1 MFRPK
6 IPGRDPDPVTWY
18 GAEGYKMKKPNL
30 GGITKAL
37 GSVTKLASGVV
48 SQGMSMMGG
57 GAPGGGDA
65 GGGAGAGGPGGGG
78 GPGGAGGPGTG
89 GSMYT
94 PIGVYPLAQTAPIS
108 INIQVS
114 GKDMAASAGSGKD
127 EEIGQPPSM
136 TDNTVDAEEQGLLG
150 GLTGRGR
157 SSQRGAGKGAGRGA
171 GKGAG
176 RGAAGKQPPARAGR
190 GGKRQKYIESTSIEE
205 EDSVYYFDEASIP
218 SLAFVLVAFSILL
231 L

>member
-6 IPGRDPDPVTWY
+6 IPGRDPDPITWY
-18 GAEGYKMKKPNL
+18 GAEGYKPKKPNL
-30 GGITKAL
+30 GGLTKAL

-57 GAPGGGDA
+57 GAPGGGGDA
-65 GGGAGAGGPGGGG
+65 GGGAAGGPGGGG

-94 PIGVYPLAQTAPIS
+94 PIGVYPLAQTSPIS

-114 GKDMAASAGSGKD
+114 GQDMAASAGSGKD

-136 TDNTVDAEEQGLLG
+136 TDNTVDADQGLLG
-150 GLTGRGR
+150 GLAGGLGGGDR
-157 SSQRGAGKGAGRGA
+157 SQRRGGRGA
-171 GKGAG
+171 GG
-176 RGAAGKQPPARAGR
+176 RGAGGR
-190 GGKRQKYIESTSIEE
+190 GAGGRGAGGRRRGQKYIESTAIE
-205 EDSVYYFDEASIP
+205 EDSVYFDPTTIP
-218 SLAFVLVAFSILL
+218 SFAFMGAALSILL